1 VRFVVKK
8 NLRGETQISERNNI
22 KEKKMANSI
31 EGNLS
36 GDGLKFGIIV
46 TRFNDFLTSR
56 LLEGA
61 MDCLTRHGVKEKDC
75 TIAKVPGAFEIPLVA
90 KKLAFSK
97 KFNAVIC
104 LGAVIQG
111 DTSHH
116 LYVSNEAAK
125 GIAQVSLE
133 SEVPVIM
140 GILTTETIEQGIER
154 AGTKSGNKGWSAAL
168 SAIEMANLMKK
179 LG

>member
-1 VRFVVKK
+1 
-8 NLRGETQISERNNI
+8 
-22 KEKKMANSI
+22 MANPI

-36 GDGLKFGIIV
+36 GEGLKFGIIV
-46 TRFNDFLTSR
+46 TRFNDLLTSR

-61 MDCLTRHGVKEKDC
+61 MDCLIRHGVKEKDC
-75 TIAKVPGAFEIPLVA
+75 AIAKVPGSFEIPLIA
-90 KKLAFSK
+90 KKMAYSK
-97 KFNAVIC
+97 KYDAVIC

-116 LYVSNEAAK
+116 IHVANEAVK

-154 AGTKSGNKGWSAAL
+154 AGTKSGNKGWTAAL
-168 SAIEMANLMKK
+168 SGIEMANLMKK